1 MINAVIYARYSSHN
15 QTECSI
21 EGQLEVCRRFAEEH
35 NYNVINEYIDRA
47 KTGTK
52 ENRDSFKK
60 MISDSKKQTFQ
71 VIIVYQLDRFARN
84 RYTSIIYKKELQEL
98 GIRVLSA
105 RENITDD
112 ASGILMESVLEGMAE
127 YFSVELGQKVKRGM
141 KLNAEN
147 CYYNG
152 GTVPLGYK
160 LEVVSDEKFNN
171 SIKKAV
177 KKKYVIDEEKAPI
190 VKKIFEMYASD
201 KRMVEIINY
210 LNKLGLTT
218 TYNKPF
224 NRSSIRRILENR
236 KYIGIYS
243 YQDEE
248 TENGIPRII
257 DDDLFYKVQKELEKN
272 GLTPA
277 RRRAKTEYLLSNK
290 LYCGLCKEKM
300 IGKSGT
306 SKTGKLHTYYSCKSA
321 IKHQCDMESIKKD
334 DIENIVAKACQD
346 ILTTDNIDLVAKKIV
361 EYSNKEQDTI
371 EYRQLNK
378 SLKDNEKKKDN
389 LVIAITQCDNDSTR
403 QILFDELS
411 KTQAII
417 DNVNNA
423 LLEEKAKHLRI
434 STREVKFFLK
444 SFKKGNINNA
454 KYKKTLIN
462 VLINRVYLYKDKAT
476 ILFNINN
483 QIEEVNI
490 SLLEDVESSLFNAQ
504 ALPLENDTN
513 FYSSFFIFLVLSP
526 FLFSIYEY
534 YIKRG
539 MIE

>member
-52 ENRDSFKK
+52 ENRYSFKK
-60 MISDSKKQTFQ
+60 MISDSKNQTFQ

-84 RYTSIIYKKELQEL
+84 RYTSVIYKKELQEL

-160 LEVVSDEKFNN
+160 LEVVNDEKFNN

-177 KKKYVIDEEKAPI
+177 KKRYVIDEDKAPI

-201 KRMVEIINY
+201 KRMVEIIDY
-210 LNKLGLTT
+210 LNRLGLTT
-218 TYNKPF
+218 SYNKPF
-224 NRSSIRRILENR
+224 NRSSIRRILENK
-236 KYIGIYS
+236 KYIGIYT

-257 DDDLFYKVQKELEKN
+257 EDELFYKVQKELEKN
-272 GLTPA
+272 GLAPA

-290 LYCGLCKEKM
+290 LYCGLCKDKM

-321 IKHQCDMESIKKD
+321 INHICEMDAIKKD
-334 DIENIVAKACQD
+334 DIEDIVAKACQD
-346 ILTTDNIDLVAKKIV
+346 ILTKDNIDLVAKKIV
-361 EYSNKEQDTI
+361 EYSNQEQDTI
-371 EYRQLNK
+371 EYKQLNK
-378 SLKDNEKKKDN
+378 ALKDNEKKKDN
-389 LVIAITQCDNDSTR
+389 LVIAITQCENDDTR

-411 KTQAII
+411 KIQSVL
-417 DNVNNA
+417 DNINKE

-434 STREVKFFLK
+434 SINEVKFFLK
-444 SFKKGNINNA
+444 SLKKGNMNNI

-462 VLINRVYLYKDKAT
+462 VLVNKVYLYKDRAT

-490 SLLEDVESSLFNAQ
+490 SLLEDVESSLLKAQ
-504 ALPLENDTN
+504 ALPFRILSNRDVA
-513 FYSSFFIFLVLSP
+513 FFVVLLSFN
-526 FLFSIYEY
+526 
-534 YIKRG
+534 
-539 MIE
+539 